1 VCDLEDVSQVFIART
16 CIRAFKDRLAILN
29 ARLAPFTCN
38 ATLAVGSPARGDED
52 KYDTTC
58 RATSRARVLASGP
71 SRLPRCANALYNPRD
86 NPTSLVMFAFTPAR
100 VAAFTSGRLNDN
112 PTRVARRGNVS
123 RTCAMRVSAVHAT
136 TTMNTLVA
144 ERSPIAQRRCVIV
157 EKRARGE
164 AERPRG
170 RIVAKASESS
180 EGMSV
185 RTKTAVYF
193 FLWYFFNIVFNVYN
207 KSTLNV
213 FPYPW
218 LISTLQLAATS
229 LWMLTVWVTKVQPVP
244 VVSKLFLI
252 AVAPVAFFHTVGHVS
267 ACVSFSKMAVS
278 FTHVVKAAEPVFSVI
293 LSGPLL
299 GQTFSPAVW
308 ASLLPI
314 VIGCS
319 MAAMKEVSFN
329 ITGFQGAMISN
340 VAMVL
345 RNITSKKSLND
356 FKNIDGIN
364 LYGILGIIGL
374 LYLAPA
380 AILVEGSQWS
390 AGYAAAV
397 AKVGEQKLWQMLFLS
412 GIFYHL
418 YNQVSYQALANI
430 TPVTF
435 SVGNSLK
442 RVAVIV
448 ASVLYFKNPVSPL
461 NAAGSAL
468 ALVGAYLYTKAT
480 EKPKS
485 GAAAT
490 TKSSS
495 SSEGYSAYNDAFR
508 AATGLSNL

>member
-1 VCDLEDVSQVFIART
+1 VNT
-16 CIRAFKDRLAILN
+16 NRAVPIVRSHTD
-29 ARLAPFTCN
+29 
-38 ATLAVGSPARGDED
+38 S
-52 KYDTTC
+52 TT
-58 RATSRARVLASGP
+58 
-71 SRLPRCANALYNPRD
+71 
-86 NPTSLVMFAFTPAR
+86 
-100 VAAFTSGRLNDN
+100 
-112 PTRVARRGNVS
+112 
-123 RTCAMRVSAVHAT
+123 H
-136 TTMNTLVA
+136 
-144 ERSPIAQRRCVIV
+144 RRCVRRTV
-157 EKRARGE
+157 VDAAPKARSKTVARA
-164 AERPRG
+164 AESPL
-170 RIVAKASESS
+170 SN
-180 EGMSV
+180 MSV
-185 RTKTAVYF
+185 QTKTAVYF

-229 LWMLTVWVTKVQPVP
+229 LWMLTVWATKVQPKP
-244 VVSKLFLI
+244 VVSKVFLL

-278 FTHVVKAAEPVFSVI
+278 FTHVIKAAEPVFSVV

-299 GQTFSPAVW
+299 GQTFAPAVW
-308 ASLLPI
+308 YSLIPI
-314 VIGCS
+314 VAGCS

-329 ITGFQGAMISN
+329 ITGFQGAMVSN

-356 FKNIDGIN
+356 FKHIDGIN

-380 AILVEGSQWS
+380 AYIVEGAQWS

-418 YNQVSYQALANI
+418 YNQVSYQALTNI

-435 SVGNSLK
+435 SVGNALK

-448 ASVLYFKNPVSPL
+448 ASVIYFRNPVSPL

-468 ALVGAYLYTKAT
+468 ALLGAYLYTKAS
-480 EKPKS
+480 ESKPS
-485 GAAAT
+485 G
-490 TKSSS
+490 KKLSRSN
-495 SSEGYSAYNDAFR
+495 SAYNDQFR
-508 AATGLSNL
+508 ATTGLTLEE

>member
-1 VCDLEDVSQVFIART
+1 M
-16 CIRAFKDRLAILN
+16 N
-29 ARLAPFTCN
+29 AAKVA
-38 ATLAVGSPARGDED
+38 ATASGDGDED
-52 KYDTTC
+52 GSTA
-58 RATSRARVLASGP
+58 RAPHHRAPHRVLEASNA
-71 SRLPRCANALYNPRD
+71 SRLPIEGCVSISGEFTWIPYA
-86 NPTSLVMFAFTPAR
+86 MFAVTTPAR
-100 VAAFTSGRLNDN
+100 VATLGCLNSHK
-112 PTRVARRGNVS
+112 PTRVARRANVS
-123 RTCAMRVSAVHAT
+123 RTHVSAAHAVQAT
-136 TTMNTLVA
+136 TTTMSAVVG
-144 ERSPIAQRRCVIV
+144 ERTSSIAQRRCVIA
-157 EKRARGE
+157 EARTRGE
-164 AERPRG
+164 AERARG
-170 RIVAKASESS
+170 AIVAKASASS

-244 VVSKLFLI
+244 AVSKLFLI

-308 ASLLPI
+308 ASLIPI

-374 LYLAPA
+374 FYLAPA
-380 AILVEGSQWS
+380 AIVVEGSQWS

-448 ASVLYFKNPVSPL
+448 ASVLYFRNPVSPL